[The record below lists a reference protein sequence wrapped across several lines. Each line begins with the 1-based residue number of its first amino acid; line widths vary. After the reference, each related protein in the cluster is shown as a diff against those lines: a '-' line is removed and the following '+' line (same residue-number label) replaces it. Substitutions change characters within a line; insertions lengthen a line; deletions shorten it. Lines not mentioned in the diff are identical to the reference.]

1 MHLWTDVCVL
11 SGIVE
16 AEIMRQERKRNPDR
30 RVQRTRS
37 LLHEALVT
45 LLHQKTYERIAVQDI
60 LDRANIGRSTFYTH
74 FRDKDD
80 LLVEGLRDII
90 RSIETVK
97 APSSAKGP
105 ESLIWFSLPVFEHV
119 EERRR
124 MSSLKI
130 GPHGRIVLHQQL
142 QRILV
147 EAISRQVKQC
157 TPARRKLF
165 GQIPSE
171 LLVEHIASTFTLVL
185 NWWVE
190 QKESVSPKEADLLFR
205 SLIIPVLSES

>member
-1 MHLWTDVCVL
+1 
-11 SGIVE
+11 
-16 AEIMRQERKRNPDR
+16 MRVERKRNPDR

-45 LLHQKTYERIAVQDI
+45 LLHQQSYEKIAVQDI
-60 LDRANIGRSTFYTH
+60 LDQANIGRSTFYTH

-80 LLVEGLRDII
+80 LLIEGLRDII

-97 APSSAKGP
+97 SPSSTKWP
-105 ESLIWFSLPVFEHV
+105 EALIWFSLPGSEHV

-124 MSSLKI
+124 ASRLKI
-130 GPHGRIVLHQQL
+130 GPHWRMVLHQQL

-147 EAISRQVKQC
+147 EAITRQVKQC
-157 TPARRKLF
+157 TVAHRKSF

-190 QKESVSPKEADLLFR
+190 QKEPFSSREADLLFR
-205 SLIIPVLSES
+205 SLILPVLPGS

>member
-1 MHLWTDVCVL
+1 MSLE
-11 SGIVE
+11 S
-16 AEIMRQERKRNPDR
+16 KRNPDR

-37 LLHEALVT
+37 LLHEALVV
-45 LLHQKTYERIAVQDI
+45 LLHQKTYEKIAVQDI
-60 LDRANIGRSTFYTH
+60 LDRANVGRSTFYTH

-90 RSIETVK
+90 RSLETAK
-97 APSSAKGP
+97 LSTSAKWP
-105 ESLIWFSLPVFEHV
+105 ERLLWFSLPIFEHV

-124 MSSLKI
+124 ASNLKI
-130 GPHGRIVLHQQL
+130 GPHGRTVLHRQL

-147 EAISRQVKQC
+147 EAIARQVKQC
-157 TPARRKLF
+157 TPATRKSF
-165 GQIPSE
+165 GQIPPE

-190 QKESVSPKEADLLFR
+190 QKESFSPKEVDLLFR
-205 SLIIPVLSES
+205 SLILPALPGS